1 MPNTLKVTFKASI
14 DRLESFA
21 LIMQHLDKLGKLGT
35 LTVKLDFDNT
45 VTGEGLHERV
55 LDATAGCSV
64 NPHYD
69 PNPFDDPTMYGD
81 REAADFATFV
91 DADYDRVREYLSDRL
106 NREVNVTILRET
118 VRHLVNCES
127 ISAIKYIRE
136 QLRLSLH
143 SSKAI
148 VDAIKVWRKT
158 IRQRKD

>member
-14 DRLESFA
+14 DDRLESFA
-21 LIMQHLDKLGKLGT
+21 LIMQHLDKLDKLGT

-45 VTGEGLHERV
+45 VTGEGSS
-55 LDATAGCSV
+55 GSV

-69 PNPFDDPTMYGD
+69 PNPFDGPTLHELR

-118 VRHLVNCES
+118 VRHLVNRQS